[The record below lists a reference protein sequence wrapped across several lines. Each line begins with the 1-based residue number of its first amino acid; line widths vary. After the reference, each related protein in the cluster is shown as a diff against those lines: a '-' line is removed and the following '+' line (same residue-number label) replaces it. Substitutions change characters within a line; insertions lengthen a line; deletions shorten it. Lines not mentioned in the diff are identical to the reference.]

1 MIELRKVGKSF
12 ASRVLFKNV
21 TATLKAGRVHLLTGS
36 NGSGK
41 STLLRMIAGLTRPTA
56 GEIVLEDEDV
66 LMGYLGHSTF
76 VYGNL
81 TAVEN
86 LAFWQRAY
94 GQTADERDI
103 LSMLAHVG
111 LAPFAHTRAGV
122 FSRGMT
128 QRLALA
134 RVLLLKPAVYLLD
147 EPETGLD
154 KASRELLHDEMKR
167 ARDNGACVVWV
178 SHLAR
183 ETSLADMEFELS
195 QKTLVEKALAETPSV
210 GHVVQA
216 AAAGEDAC

>member
-12 ASRVLFKNV
+12 ASRVLFRNV
-21 TATLKAGRVHLLTGS
+21 TATLEAGRVHLVTGS

-41 STLLRMIAGLTRPTA
+41 STLLRMIAGLSRPTA
-56 GEIVLEDEDV
+56 GEIVLEDEDAP
-66 LMGYLGHSTF
+66 MGYLGHSTF

-86 LAFWQRAY
+86 LAFWQRAC
-94 GQTADERDI
+94 AKKAREKDI

-134 RVLLLKPAVYLLD
+134 RVLLLRPAVYLLD

-154 KASRELLHDEMKR
+154 RTSRELLHEEMKK
-167 ARDNGACVVWV
+167 ARENGACVVWV

-183 ETSLADMEFELS
+183 DMDLADVVYELAG
-195 QKTLVEKALAETPSV
+195 KTLVERTPTPGKEKAREA
-210 GHVVQA
+210 A
-216 AAAGEDAC
+216 AAAGEAAC

>member
-21 TATLKAGRVHLLTGS
+21 TATLEAGRVHLLTGG

-66 LMGYLGHSTF
+66 LMGYLGHATF
-76 VYGNL
+76 TYGNL

-86 LAFWQRAY
+86 LAFWRRAY
-94 GQTADERDI
+94 GQAASEKDI

-154 KASRELLHDEMKR
+154 KASRELLHDEMKK

-183 ETSLADMEFELS
+183 DTRLADVEYELT
-195 QKTLVEKALAETPSV
+195 QKTLVERPLEARDQTLV
-210 GHVVQA
+210 
-216 AAAGEDAC
+216 AGEGAC